1 MRHSAPAGP
10 AIGHYF
16 VDLLQ
21 RRGAALD
28 EETRALVEELCDAVS
43 QQHSCL
49 DLAGAPKE
57 AVRRLQ
63 ALPCVG
69 TGGDGEAA
77 APLVLRDNLLY
88 LQRYFAWEKQTAAL
102 LGARNRPL
110 PCAAPERLREELDK
124 FFPEADD
131 TAPDRQRL
139 AALQALTRQLL
150 IITGG
155 PGTGKT
161 HTVARIVALLLELAE
176 KQPVIRLA
184 APTGKAAMRLKESLG
199 DDLSR
204 AGLEL
209 ADQVVTLHRLL
220 GMRPDGGGWRHN
232 ADNPI
237 DADVLIVDEASMIDL
252 SMAHRLL
259 SAVPPNARLILLGD
273 ADQLPSIDVGCVLA
287 DLCAGVNGY
296 SQAFAAAAQEFVRG
310 RLPAADSGHRLVDA
324 VCRFERNYRFAADS
338 GLGRLTQE
346 IKTGT
351 AAFGPDQDGVRFL
364 ELSELQ
370 KADLAAFFAD
380 YIALL
385 KSGETDAAKLL
396 RALESARVLCPR
408 RQAVAAINQALE
420 TALEQQGLKRPG
432 QDFYA
437 GKPVMVTRNDYKLML
452 FNGDVGICLLDDDGE
467 CQAAF
472 PDLADEHG
480 EMRREPALRL
490 RHWETCFAMTVHKSQ
505 GSEFDHVILLLDD
518 APGGAEQL
526 QTRAL
531 LYTAATRARS
541 RLSIHGNEAL
551 WRQALENTSRR
562 TSGLGAFLNP
572 PAAPGAAPPADAA
585 PAAP

>member
-1 MRHSAPAGP
+1 MRPNAPAGP
-10 AIGHYF
+10 AIGRYF

-49 DLAGAPKE
+49 DLAAAPGE
-57 AVRRLQ
+57 TVRRLQ

-69 TGGDGEAA
+69 SGDEDAA
-77 APLVLRDNLLY
+77 TPLVLRGNLLY
-88 LQRYFAWEKQTAAL
+88 LQRHFAWEKQAAAL
-102 LGARNRPL
+102 LAARNRPL
-110 PCAAPERLREELDK
+110 PCAAPEHLREGLDR
-124 FFPEADD
+124 FFPETDGA
-131 TAPDRQRL
+131 APDWQRV

-161 HTVARIVALLLELAE
+161 RTVARIVALLLELAE
-176 KQPVIRLA
+176 EQPVIRLA
-184 APTGKAAMRLKESLG
+184 APTGKAAVRLKESMG
-199 DDLSR
+199 DDLPRS
-204 AGLEL
+204 GLGL

-220 GMRPDGGGWRHN
+220 GMRPDGGWRHD

-259 SAVPPNARLILLGD
+259 SSVPANARLILLGD

-287 DLCAGVNGY
+287 DLCAGVSGY
-296 SQAFAAAAQEFVRG
+296 SQAFAATARDFVRG
-310 RLPAADSGHRLVDA
+310 RLPVVDSGHRLVDA

-346 IKTGT
+346 IKAGT

-364 ELSELQ
+364 ELSELRE
-370 KADLAAFFAD
+370 ADLAAFFAD
-380 YIALL
+380 YLALL
-385 KSGETDAAKLL
+385 KSGDRLDAAKLL

-420 TALEQQGLKRPG
+420 ASLEQQGLKRPG

-452 FNGDVGICLLDDDGE
+452 FNGDVGVCLLDDDGE
-467 CQAAF
+467 YQAAF

-490 RHWETCFAMTVHKSQ
+490 RHWDTCFAMTVHKSQ

-562 TSGLGAFLNP
+562 ASGLGVFLAP
-572 PAAPGAAPPADAA
+572 PGAPGAAPAEAA
-585 PAAP
+585 PPAP